1 MMNRFRLKDPRTM
14 IRLGFLSLIATNGAR
29 FLLLRPDR
37 HFGYL
42 GENMLDG
49 INGVLYGMTIGLLSM
64 GVWLNGRRRT
74 GCGPGTPVA

>member
-1 MMNRFRLKDPRTM
+1 MNRFRLKDPRTM

-29 FLLLRPDR
+29 FLLLRPGR

-49 INGVLYGMTIGLLSM
+49 INGALYGLTIGLLLM
-64 GVWLNGRRRT
+64 GVWLISRRRS
-74 GCGPGTPVA
+74 GCGPDAPTA